1 MLKKIKLPL
10 AISLI
15 VQSIAFFVLFC
26 ILWGK
31 KKSLSAAFLAV
42 SAASGATGA
51 VLIAQMKKEIAE
63 TTVEFDDDFE
73 MDEAA
78 LKASLESDDAEEE

>member
-1 MLKKIKLPL
+1 MFKKIKLPL
-10 AISLI
+10 AISLMA
-15 VQSIAFFVLFC
+15 QSVAFFVLFC

-42 SAASGATGA
+42 SAVSATSGAI
-51 VLIAQMKKEIAE
+51 LIAQMKKEIAE
-63 TTVEFDDDFE
+63 TAVEFDDDFE

-78 LKASLESDDAEEE
+78 LKGALAADEE